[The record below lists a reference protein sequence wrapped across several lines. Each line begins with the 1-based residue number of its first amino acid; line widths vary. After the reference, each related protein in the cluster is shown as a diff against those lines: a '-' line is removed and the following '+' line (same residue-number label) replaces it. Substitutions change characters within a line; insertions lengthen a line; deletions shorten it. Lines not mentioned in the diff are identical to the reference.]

1 MQMRNP
7 AQRRYLARFFPVIGS
22 YVAVLLAT
30 TWLIRHW
37 QPTGIL
43 LAGLAVL
50 PALPLV
56 ATIGVMALYLAEE
69 RDEFLRQRLVVAMLV
84 GLAALLAL
92 LTVWGFLANG
102 GIVAEPPA
110 FLAFPIWCVFFG
122 LADCAQRLRDR
133 LGSRA

>member
-1 MQMRNP
+1 MQKHNP

-22 YVAVLLAT
+22 YVAVLFAT

-37 QPTGIL
+37 HPAGVV
-43 LAGLAVL
+43 LATLAVL

-56 ATIGVMALYLAEE
+56 ATIGVMGLYLAEE
-69 RDEFLRQRLVVAMLV
+69 RDEFLRQRLVIAMLI

-102 GIVAEPPA
+102 GVADEPPTL
-110 FLAFPIWCVFFG
+110 LAFPVWCAFFG
-122 LADCAQRLRDR
+122 IAECALRLRDR
-133 LGSRA
+133 FGGRA